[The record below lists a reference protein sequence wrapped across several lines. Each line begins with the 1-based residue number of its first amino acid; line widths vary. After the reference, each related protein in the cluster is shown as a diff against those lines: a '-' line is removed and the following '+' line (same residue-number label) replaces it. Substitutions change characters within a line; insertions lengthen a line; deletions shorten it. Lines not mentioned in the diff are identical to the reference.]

1 MTDKP
6 ANLFTRDD
14 TFFGVCQGL
23 GDDLGIPADAI
34 RLAFVP
40 FLFLAP
46 VAALATY
53 FALGLVVMVTHLAIR
68 APKAPAAAAETGVA
82 AEARQDEDEPLRLAA

>member
-1 MTDKP
+1 
-6 ANLFTRDD
+6 
-14 TFFGVCQGL
+14 V
-23 GDDLGIPADAI
+23 I

-46 VAALATY
+46 VAALAAY

-68 APKAPAAAAETGVA
+68 RPKASAAAVEAPAPAETGH
-82 AEARQDEDEPLRLAA
+82 DEDEPLRLAA